1 MQAFREMVRGWL
13 GKGLLALLSVP
24 FVFVG
29 LESYFGGSSD
39 VTVAEVDGTPIPQS
53 RFDQAVDNQRQQLQ
67 ARTGGAALTP
77 EQLTQLRE
85 RVLNNLVQRELLIKS
100 ADKAGYRVSD
110 ATIQQQ
116 IQSVPNFQ
124 EGGKFSPQRYA
135 QMLSQIGETPKSF
148 PERAR
153 QEILSGLRVS
163 GWMQSAF
170 VTAPELDMLSSLD
183 AQQRDVSY
191 ALIPASRFLPTAAVS
206 DAEIKASY
214 DKDGK
219 RFMRPELVSLSYV
232 TLSRATFLAQAQVTP
247 EAVQARYDERV
258 KALSAGEERKA
269 AHILI
274 ATSDKVS
281 DAQARTKIE
290 ALARQVAAGG
300 DFAALAKANSQDPG
314 SAVNGGDLGYA
325 GHGMFVPE
333 FEKALFALAKPGDVS
348 AIVKSPFGYHLIK
361 LLDIRKSAV
370 PSLASLRPALEK
382 EVREG
387 QADELYGH
395 AVEKLDA
402 AAYESSDLVEPAKQL
417 QLTVQ
422 TTPLFDQKGGEGIA
436 AQRKV
441 VEAAFSDELA
451 KEGKNSS
458 AISLPDGSTVWL
470 HVDRHEPVR
479 KLPLAEV
486 SAVIK
491 SKLQLD
497 KALAMAQA
505 EAEKV
510 VAASKSKPLAEAV
523 AAAGLSL
530 QSQAGLTR
538 RSTLPPA
545 LLQDVFHAPAPVAG
559 KVQPVAVKLA
569 DAAAVLAVTAVKP
582 GAALQG
588 TQRAVTQSMLV
599 ENRAQQE
606 LLDVLGYLQSEADVE
621 YTRKK
626 AD

>member
-13 GKGLLALLSVP
+13 GKSLLCLIGLL
-24 FVFVG
+24 FVFTG
-29 LESYFGGSSD
+29 YESYNGSSEAL
-39 VTVAEVDGTPIPQS
+39 VAEVNGKEITQS

-77 EQLTQLRE
+77 EQLAQLRE
-85 RVLNNLVQRELLIKS
+85 RVLNNLIQRELLIAS
-100 ADKAGYRVSD
+100 ADKNGYRVSD

-135 QMLSQIGETPKSF
+135 QMLSQIGETPKTF

-153 QEILSGLRVS
+153 EEILSGLRVS
-163 GWMQSAF
+163 GLMQSAF
-170 VTAPELDMLSSLD
+170 VTGPELDMLSSLD

-191 ALIPASRFLPTAAVS
+191 ALIPASRFLATATVT
-206 DAEIKASY
+206 DADIQAFY

-247 EAVQARYDERV
+247 EAVQARYDERI

-269 AHILI
+269 SHILI
-274 ATSDKVS
+274 AASDKVS
-281 DAQARTKIE
+281 DAQAKAKID
-290 ALARQVAAGG
+290 ALAQQIAAGG
-300 DFAALAKANSQDPG
+300 DFAALAKANSQDPV
-314 SAVNGGDLGYA
+314 SAANGGDLDYA
-325 GHGMFVPE
+325 GRGTFVPE
-333 FEKALFALAKPGDVS
+333 FEKVLFALAKPGDVS
-348 AIVKSPFGYHLIK
+348 GVVKSPFGYHLIK
-361 LLDIRKSAV
+361 LLDIRKSDV

-382 EVREG
+382 EVREA

-395 AVEKLDA
+395 AVEKMDA

-417 QLTVQ
+417 QQMVL
-422 TTPLFDQKGGEGIA
+422 TTPLFDRKGGEGITA
-436 AQRKV
+436 ERKV
-441 VEAAFSDELA
+441 VDAAFSDELA

-458 AISLPDGSTVWL
+458 AISLSDGSTVWL
-470 HVDRHEPVR
+470 HVDRHEPAR

-491 SKLQLD
+491 AKLQLD
-497 KALAMAQA
+497 KALALAQA

-510 VAASKSKPLAEAV
+510 VAASQSKPFAEAV
-523 AAAGLSL
+523 AAAGLAL
-530 QSQAGLTR
+530 QSQTDLTR
-538 RSTLPPA
+538 RSTLPAA
-545 LLQDVFHAPAPVAG
+545 LLQDVFKAPAPQAG
-559 KVQPVAVKLA
+559 KVRPVAVKLS

-621 YTRKK
+621 YIGKP
-626 AD
+626 AE